1 VRGLQLVFTVCGS
14 NQSALRQTQQFL
26 AEFDALAQEL
36 SKAELAA
43 QPFLQAFKARA
54 RRQFRE
60 FFIQCFG
67 SGFNQVSGSGFE
79 VLDVL
84 FGGLKA
90 SSVAWTSFLEA

>member
-43 QPFLQAFKARA
+43 QPFLQAFKAHTRA
-54 RRQFRE
+54 GNSWLWIRIDVMLIR
-60 FFIQCFG
+60 IQHC
-67 SGFNQVSGSGFE
+67 S
-79 VLDVL
+79 
-84 FGGLKA
+84 
-90 SSVAWTSFLEA
+90 

>member
-1 VRGLQLVFTVCGS
+1 LLQVRGLQLVFTVCGS

-54 RRQFRE
+54 RRQF
-60 FFIQCFG
+60 FP
-67 SGFNQVSGSGFE
+67 SVSFSAS
-79 VLDVL
+79 DPDPDSI
-84 FGGLKA
+84 
-90 SSVAWTSFLEA
+90 SSVYILTWVYLRDDFR